1 MTDHVDA
8 VDAMIA
14 APEDGRR
21 DFDFLMGTWTVH
33 HRRLRTRLSADT
45 HWDEFGG
52 TCAALPILGGAGNV
66 DDNILHL
73 PGGSYRAA
81 SIRAFDAARRQWS
94 IWWLDGRD
102 VAIGRPVHGRF
113 EDGTGTFLGDDD
125 LHGRPIRV
133 RFLWSGI
140 SAQAARWEQAF
151 SGDGGATWET
161 NWVMDFRRAL

>member
-1 MTDHVDA
+1 MTGHGMQGG
-8 VDAMIA
+8 AMTG
-14 APEDGRR
+14 APGDCRH
-21 DFDFLMGTWTVH
+21 DFDFLLGTWTVH
-33 HRRLRTRLSADT
+33 HRRLRTRLSSDT
-45 HWDEFGG
+45 TWDEFGG
-52 TCAALPILGGAGNV
+52 TCAALPILDGAGNI
-66 DDNILHL
+66 DDNLLHL

-102 VAIGRPVHGRF
+102 VVIGSPVHGRF
-113 EDGTGTFLGDDD
+113 ADGVGTFLGDDV

-140 SAQAARWEQAF
+140 SAHAARWEQAF

-161 NWVMDFRRAL
+161 NWVMDFRRAP

>member
-1 MTDHVDA
+1 MTGHGMQGG
-8 VDAMIA
+8 AMTA
-14 APEDGRR
+14 APGDCRH
-21 DFDFLMGTWTVH
+21 DFDFLLGTWTVH
-33 HRRLRTRLSADT
+33 HRRLRTRLSSDT
-45 HWDEFGG
+45 TWDEFGG
-52 TCAALPILGGAGNV
+52 TCAALPILDGAGNI
-66 DDNILHL
+66 DDNLLHL

-102 VAIGRPVHGRF
+102 VVIGSPVHGRF
-113 EDGTGTFLGDDD
+113 ADGVGTFLGDDV

-151 SGDGGATWET
+151 SGDGGATWEI
-161 NWVMDFRRAL
+161 NWVMDFRRAP

>member
-8 VDAMIA
+8 VAAMIA

-102 VAIGRPVHGRF
+102 IAIGQPVHGRF
-113 EDGTGTFLGDDD
+113 EGGTGAFLGDDE

-161 NWVMDFRRAL
+161 NWVMDFRRAP

>member
-1 MTDHVDA
+1 MTGHGMQGG
-8 VDAMIA
+8 AMTA
-14 APEDGRR
+14 APGDCRH
-21 DFDFLMGTWTVH
+21 DFDFLLGTWTVH
-33 HRRLRTRLSADT
+33 HRRLRTRLSSDT
-45 HWDEFGG
+45 TWDEFGG
-52 TCAALPILGGAGNV
+52 TCAAMPILDGAGNI
-66 DDNILHL
+66 DDNLLHL

-102 VAIGRPVHGRF
+102 VVIGSPVHGRF
-113 EDGTGTFLGDDD
+113 ADGVGTFLGDDV

-161 NWVMDFRRAL
+161 NWVMDFRHAP